1 MTDFL
6 TIRGHVEASKIC
18 PSYRILFYFFILLFY
33 SGLFFTW
40 KSSCHNISVA
50 TYSSGKVPLKTSK
63 TFRNKFERGQTDVF
77 TVDAKVGEIEKIR

>member
-1 MTDFL
+1 MLRRRRFTHPTGFCFTFL
-6 TIRGHVEASKIC
+6 FC
-18 PSYRILFYFFILLFY
+18 YFILVCFY
-33 SGLFFTW
+33 ICAW

>member
-1 MTDFL
+1 MLRRRRFTHPTGFRFIFL
-6 TIRGHVEASKIC
+6 FC
-18 PSYRILFYFFILLFY
+18 YFILVCFY
-33 SGLFFTW
+33 IFAW
-40 KSSCHNISVA
+40 KSSGHNISVA